1 MKYLAIKFSLKNIV
15 LFDFLRGY
23 RLTTMAL
30 LYFGIC
36 QFLVNRCQLKLHSVK
51 LLVRYTIVITF
62 VMKAIKFSSY

>member
-30 LYFGIC
+30 LYVSELQK
-36 QFLVNRCQLKLHSVK
+36 QFINSFETMKLF
-51 LLVRYTIVITF
+51 F
-62 VMKAIKFSSY
+62 VMYLLRFWVK